1 MLLVET
7 CLGWATSVIDH
18 AWRSLVQT
26 TDHWHSISYLSVS
39 IVLVSI
45 LTFYRKDFIAITLGL
60 KYRHQLTA
68 SPMTIEVN
76 PQTSSDSSVKSLK
89 LAKSDS
95 GCYGKKR
102 KFSWLTLLT
111 QYFRGL
117 KAKRARSRRTTVGC
131 DQAICESKEISRNA
145 TS

>member
-1 MLLVET
+1 MT
-7 CLGWATSVIDH
+7 ALGYV
-18 AWRSLVQT
+18 
-26 TDHWHSISYLSVS
+26 
-39 IVLVSI
+39 
-45 LTFYRKDFIAITLGL
+45 L

-95 GCYGKKR
+95 GYYGKKR
-102 KFSWLTLLT
+102 KSSWLTLLT

-131 DQAICESKEISRNA
+131 DQTICELKAISRNA